1 MNTLVSIDWLY
12 KNFDD
17 PNLVVLDASLKNN
30 KSKLKTDFPNI
41 QIKGARFFDSK
52 NRFSDIENAIP
63 NMIPSPE
70 VFERECRA
78 LGINR
83 NSMIVVYDNLGI
95 YSSPRVWWMFKA
107 MGHDDIAVL
116 DGGLPAWKKAGF
128 ECEPISSYAVK
139 KGDFVANYQ
148 ADLVVAAAD
157 ILKNLD
163 NKKAVVIDARS
174 EARFRARVPEPRE
187 NLKGGH
193 IPNSLNIPY
202 NKVLQNGKFRPTSQ
216 LAKVFD
222 DPAIKTKP
230 LVFTCGSGIT
240 ACIVLLAAGL
250 VLDTGKALYDGSWS
264 EWGQLEGYPI
274 EK

>member
-1 MNTLVSIDWLY
+1 MNPLVSIGWLY

-30 KSKLKTDFPNI
+30 KSKLKADFPNI
-41 QIKGARFFDSK
+41 QIKRARFFDLA
-52 NRFSDIENAIP
+52 NRFSDTENKIP
-63 NMIPSPE
+63 NMVPSPE

-83 NSMIVVYDNLGI
+83 NSRIVVYDNLGV

-107 MGHDDIAVL
+107 MGHEDIVVL
-116 DGGLPAWKKAGF
+116 DGGLPAWEKAGLV
-128 ECEPISSYAVK
+128 CEPPSSYTAK

-148 ADLVVAAAD
+148 AALVVDAAD

-163 NKKAVVIDARS
+163 YKKALVIDTRS
-174 EARFRARVPEPRE
+174 EARFRARVSEPRE

-202 NKVLQNGKFRPTSQ
+202 NKVLNDGKYRPSSQ
-216 LAKVFD
+216 LIEVFD
-222 DPAIKTKP
+222 DPRSI
-230 LVFTCGSGIT
+230 FT
-240 ACIVLLAAGL
+240 
-250 VLDTGKALYDGSWS
+250 
-264 EWGQLEGYPI
+264 
-274 EK
+274 